1 MLNRGIR
8 SPSTNKIIRN
18 QSKFSI
24 QYTWSEIP
32 LHVLEKK
39 KKYVF
44 YLPRRMFESIIRNN
58 AYKFYNTCL
67 GHVIYSKHI
76 SYF

>member
-39 KKYVF
+39 KNTYF
-44 YLPRRMFESIIRNN
+44 IYLEE
-58 AYKFYNTCL
+58 CL
-67 GHVIYSKHI
+67 KVL
-76 SYF
+76 